1 MKCFQLSVND
11 SKVVCEEITEL
22 NSSHEETDTKLL
34 LHAKHT
40 SENNETTIIIESPDT
55 DVAILASCFCRDISA
70 WILIMKKEKARN
82 IYLEISAIAHAAG
95 PHLVC
100 MLSPAAT
107 QRLLLS
113 VWRQR

>member
-82 IYLEISAIAHAAG
+82 IYLKISAIADAAG
-95 PHLVC
+95 PRLVC

-107 QRLLLS
+107 QWLLLS
-113 VWRQR
+113 AWR